1 MKIDP
6 CLMGFFFI
14 YQAVTLKIKDK
25 TMVFSPISFPLLMF
39 KGIRYSSVTFIFSS

>member
-25 TMVFSPISFPLLMF
+25 TMVFSLSFLPSTSSLNIS
-39 KGIRYSSVTFIFSS
+39 I